1 MWDLVGNPKD
11 RFSCNTAHFTFCFQI
26 TIPPLLY
33 MYMDS
38 LTLILHTTLQLV
50 YSNSNGIVSKPTL
63 MTTIVPLLD
72 NSPVYGRFGSS
83 HGVVSRP
90 IPMATTGQFTCLY
103 TGIYSMIYV
112 SVYRDIPDDSLVNTL
127 E

>member
-1 MWDLVGNPKD
+1 MCDIVGNHKD
-11 RFSCNTAHFTFCFQI
+11 RISCNTARFTFFFFQI
-26 TIPPLLY
+26 TSLPLLY

-38 LTLILHTTLQLV
+38 LALILQLV
-50 YSNSNGIVSKPTL
+50 YSNSHGIVSKPTS

-83 HGVVSRP
+83 HGVVSSP

-112 SVYRDIPDDSLVNTL
+112 SIFRDIPDDSLVNTL